1 MYKECGLK
9 YKILFYPDAD
19 FRGYNKNYRE
29 RVDERDLTTDE
40 SFTLV
45 CDGAGIT
52 CSNHVTMASSPSNYY
67 SPNSPMI
74 EIPLSYTGFILLLR

>member
-1 MYKECGLK
+1 MKSSIEFKTLY
-9 YKILFYPDAD
+9 YPDAD
-19 FRGYNKNYRE
+19 FVYNSNTSNQKTFDHNN
-29 RVDERDLTTDE
+29 LTTDE

-67 SPNSPMI
+67 SPNSPMT